1 MKEKS
6 VRFVLIAMMLTAI
19 VILGGCAQPTA
30 VPAPT
35 SVPAPAATSAPTQ
48 APTSAPAPVA
58 TLAPVATSAPA
69 ATTAPTAAPKPS
81 VKQPSGTLNV
91 ALSTFESETFLP
103 WNGGVARQSYLLM
116 IYDVLV
122 YSDPKTDQQLPGLAE
137 KWEMSPDGKT
147 WTFFI
152 RKGVQFHEGY
162 GELTADDV
170 KFSFE
175 RMIDKTSV
183 GSPAQLL
190 RNIIDKV
197 ETPEAYKVVV
207 SLKTP
212 YVGLVG
218 GYLNDTNAGGIIV
231 SKKYVTAVGDEK
243 ANAHPIGTGPYTL
256 AEDHKKGGPIKLKT
270 VDGVERHWRLTPDY
284 QNVNFLLVPEEATRV
299 AMLKNGEADVAPISY
314 DSIDTIKSS
323 GLNVVSIPKNWAPL
337 IRFGGIVTTD
347 PKRYDANNPWSKKEV
362 RQALNYAIDRAA
374 IAKSIFKGEATP
386 VGASMPLNVWSDI
399 PAYPYDP
406 AKAKQ
411 LLTQAGYPNGFQLP
425 LRTFTANP
433 GAELPTIGEAV
444 ALYWKAIGVDV
455 KIVPSDWNTVRGDLL
470 GAKAN
475 SYLFVQRGQP
485 FVDFQAGFDLEYD
498 ANNMFAIYATPEVIA
513 KYTQVKGELD
523 PKKREQLARDFG
535 LYVKDE
541 ATNVFLVFAN
551 DPYGVSKKVGQWT
564 SIRMRPQ
571 NIESITRP

>member
-6 VRFVLIAMMLTAI
+6 VRFVLIAMMLIAI

-48 APTSAPAPVA
+48 VPTSAPAA
-58 TLAPVATSAPA
+58 TSVPAPTSAPA

-170 KFSFE
+170 KYSFE

-197 ETPEAYKVVV
+197 ETPEPYKVVV

-256 AEDHKKGGPIKLKT
+256 AEEHKKGGPIKLKT
-270 VDGVERHWRLTPDY
+270 VDGVEKHWRLTPDY

-444 ALYWKAIGVDV
+444 ALYWKAIGIDV